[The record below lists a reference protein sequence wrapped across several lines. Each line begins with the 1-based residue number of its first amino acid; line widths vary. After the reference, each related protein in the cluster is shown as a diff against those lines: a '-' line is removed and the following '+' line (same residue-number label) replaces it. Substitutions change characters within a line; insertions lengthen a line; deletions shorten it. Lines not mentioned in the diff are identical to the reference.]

1 MSRKTL
7 IGIQLVVALLWP
19 VWVFTAMFAPML
31 FDGGVTT
38 QAYILLGIC
47 VATPVLVFLLS
58 ILMWVGHT
66 RSMPRLASSCAYAL
80 LLLQLP
86 LLLFVA

>member
-7 IGIQLVVALLWP
+7 VGIQLVAALLWP

-47 VATPVLVFLLS
+47 VATPVLVVLLS
-58 ILMWVGHT
+58 ITMWIAHT
-66 RSMPRLASSCAYAL
+66 KHMPRLASSCAFGL

-86 LLLFVA
+86 LLLFVG